1 MREFAP
7 PHIRRHS
14 QVVRQRSA
22 KPLCPSSNLGGAS
35 KAPRTTGSWGYFFA
49 GFFITSLKLTYF
61 FLTLFWF
68 NIINSKRKEIVMKI
82 KRIAVFSS
90 LAAAVILI
98 CGCILSYIYFET
110 PNCFSAAVG
119 FVQIAAGEDY
129 AEISHSP
136 KVIIAKPDKDVFT
149 KYMNSRG
156 FYLTD
161 RFSSRLIFSNGTA
174 NEYVYYSQNA
184 HISKW
189 RWE

>member
-1 MREFAP
+1 
-7 PHIRRHS
+7 
-14 QVVRQRSA
+14 
-22 KPLCPSSNLGGAS
+22 
-35 KAPRTTGSWGYFFA
+35 
-49 GFFITSLKLTYF
+49 
-61 FLTLFWF
+61 
-68 NIINSKRKEIVMKI
+68 MKI

-161 RFSSRLIFSNGTA
+161 RFGSRFIFSNGTT

>member
-1 MREFAP
+1 
-7 PHIRRHS
+7 
-14 QVVRQRSA
+14 
-22 KPLCPSSNLGGAS
+22 
-35 KAPRTTGSWGYFFA
+35 
-49 GFFITSLKLTYF
+49 
-61 FLTLFWF
+61 
-68 NIINSKRKEIVMKI
+68 MKI

-98 CGCILSYIYFET
+98 CSCILSNIHLRT
-110 PNCFSAAVG
+110 PNCFSAASC
-119 FVQIAAGEDY
+119 FVQVIAGKDY
-129 AEISHSP
+129 AEVSNSP

-161 RFSSRLIFSNGTA
+161 RFGSRLIFSNGTT

-189 RWE
+189 CWE